1 MAPARERPKGSV
13 DSLSYDP
20 DAGTEGWLTSVACS
34 EFVKSLTDS
43 PGVRLYSGTE
53 GSNLPPS
60 DLLKGISMRTK
71 DRVAI
76 VTGGAGAVG
85 GGISRCLAREG
96 AHILVADIA
105 LEAAEKRAEEIR
117 GMGRRSLAVQADIT
131 LEKDC
136 QGLVQAS
143 LKEFGC
149 IDILVNNAGHFGER
163 LGLPF
168 TNQTEEEWDDNYT
181 INVKGPF
188 FLCKAVAP
196 HMMERRFGKIINISS
211 IAAKRDPQIVPA
223 YAAGKNALLTLTR
236 IVAKDLAPYNI
247 NVNAI
252 CPGMVWG
259 HFWKRLA
266 PLVAAGEPSFAGM
279 EPRELFEAWF
289 RKSTPLQREQTPE
302 DIGNLAA
309 FLASEEA
316 RNITGQTIHVDGGAA
331 MN

>member
-1 MAPARERPKGSV
+1 MSATR
-13 DSLSYDP
+13 
-20 DAGTEGWLTSVACS
+20 
-34 EFVKSLTDS
+34 
-43 PGVRLYSGTE
+43 SG
-53 GSNLPPS
+53 
-60 DLLKGISMRTK
+60 
-71 DRVAI
+71 
-76 VTGGAGAVG
+76 
-85 GGISRCLAREG
+85 
-96 AHILVADIA
+96 
-105 LEAAEKRAEEIR
+105 
-117 GMGRRSLAVQADIT
+117 
-131 LEKDC
+131 
-136 QGLVQAS
+136 AS
-143 LKEFGC
+143 LEEFGR
-149 IDILVNNAGHFGER
+149 IDILVNNAGHFGDR

-196 HMMERRFGKIINISS
+196 HMMERRSGKIINISS

-236 IVAKDLAPYNI
+236 IVAKDLAPYNV

-289 RKSTPLQREQTPE
+289 HKSTPLQREQTPE
-302 DIGNLAA
+302 DIGKLAA
-309 FLASEEA
+309 FLASEDA